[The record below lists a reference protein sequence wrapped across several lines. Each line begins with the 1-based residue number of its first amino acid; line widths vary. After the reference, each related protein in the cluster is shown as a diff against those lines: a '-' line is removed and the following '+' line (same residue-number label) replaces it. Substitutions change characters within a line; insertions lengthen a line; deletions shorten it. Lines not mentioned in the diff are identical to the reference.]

1 MSRKPSLLSG
11 HSHMKM
17 RACSRDFSIH
27 HANVTRHQGVFIGR
41 GASFREE
48 WRLCYVEAPSSAV
61 GMLV

>member
-1 MSRKPSLLSG
+1 MSRKPSLFSG

-17 RACSRDFSIH
+17 RVCSQDLNIH
-27 HANVTRHQGVFIGR
+27 HANVTRYQGVFIGR
-41 GASFREE
+41 GAPFREE